1 MSKYDSE
8 QKKKYDQKME
18 KYKSQ
23 QITKELEEKSKRI
36 SEQQQNLENQKKQ
49 ISEDFKIKKSKLYSQ
64 AKSLAKRQV
73 EQDARE
79 EQLKKQSL
87 QNDQSQQS
95 LMTSLMTLISQFLET
110 IGDDQKEEFS
120 TVEDLTKHAVDVL
133 SEKSK
138 QLKEREESVVYIYK
152 ENRAS
157 FRDKELETQMEKFG
171 EMFELDEEEKQAL
184 DTADVMVKWNMV
196 VKKWISILKHAV
208 PLQSY
213 T

>member
-1 MSKYDSE
+1 M
-8 QKKKYDQKME
+8 
-18 KYKSQ
+18 
-23 QITKELEEKSKRI
+23 
-36 SEQQQNLENQKKQ
+36 
-49 ISEDFKIKKSKLYSQ
+49 YSQ
-64 AKSLAKRQV
+64 AKSQAKRQV

-87 QNDQSQQS
+87 QNDQSQQ
-95 LMTSLMTLISQFLET
+95 SLMTLISQFLET

-138 QLKEREESVVYIYK
+138 QLKEREESVVYK

-171 EMFELDEEEKQAL
+171 EMFEWDEEEKQAL